1 MKLLAWN
8 CRGLRNRRAVQELV
22 DIVQA
27 QGPTIVLLLETWSD
41 QDHMEWVHCQ
51 LKFDG
56 CFIVPSNGRGGGLA
70 LLWKDE
76 DVV

>member
-1 MKLLAWN
+1 MLW
-8 CRGLRNRRAVQELV
+8 
-22 DIVQA
+22 
-27 QGPTIVLLLETWSD
+27 LETWSD
-41 QDHMEWVHCQ
+41 RDHMEWVHCQ